1 MFPPRPLRQALLL
14 QWVAAHPVSE
24 SAEPLQAE
32 EPASAGASASASGS
46 GDEDMQQV
54 YGAVDMSD
62 IDEGDTPSQQE
73 LDDSVQQLLM
83 LVEHLG
89 EVTA

>member
-1 MFPPRPLRQALLL
+1 
-14 QWVAAHPVSE
+14 
-24 SAEPLQAE
+24 
-32 EPASAGASASASGS
+32 
-46 GDEDMQQV
+46 MQQV